1 MNIKAFS
8 MTCGLAVCLLD
19 QAAVAKDVAVC
30 GGSEGYAYYPSA
42 GLMADKSAQWTD
54 DPISAGKFTL
64 SISELNKFDLLF
76 TDATGAV
83 VSASQDGA
91 EVLRIGQSEI
101 GITIAVV
108 YPMLIETYTFLR
120 SQSGPEAI
128 WTSNKHSTPILKAG
142 AYRAK
147 CTFINLPLI

>member
-1 MNIKAFS
+1 MNIKAIS
-8 MTCGLAVCLLD
+8 MMCGLVVFPL
-19 QAAVAKDVAVC
+19 VESSEAKDVAVC
-30 GGSEGYAYYPSA
+30 GSSEGYAYYPSA
-42 GLMADKSAQWTD
+42 GLMAEKSAQWTD
-54 DPISAGKFTL
+54 DPISSGKFTL

-83 VSASQDGA
+83 MSASQEGA

-101 GITIAVV
+101 GITVAVV
-108 YPMLIETYTFLR
+108 YPMLIETYTFLQ
-120 SQSGPEAI
+120 SHSGPEAI

-147 CTFINLPLI
+147 CTLINLPPM